1 MRPSARQPHRP
12 GGHPARDALPPPY
25 LKEAFS
31 KATITGPDG
40 TIRPLVSETHV
51 IGAGEADEPEKDI
64 WDLFTPLVCAWLL
77 FGIVLGLTWIEWR
90 KKNTSCGWIVSFSR

>member
-1 MRPSARQPHRP
+1 M
-12 GGHPARDALPPPY
+12 LFLPPY
-25 LKEAFS
+25 LKEAFA

-64 WDLFTPLVCAWLL
+64 WDLFTL
-77 FGIVLGLTWIEWR
+77 
-90 KKNTSCGWIVSFSR
+90 